1 MQNTSSGPESIDSEI
16 SHPAQLWRAMMHS
29 PWLAPLIFGGLFLV
43 LYADV
48 LFGDLVISYR
58 DMLFVY
64 LPTRMH
70 FANRLLNG
78 ELPEWYP
85 FDGLG
90 SSYIGNVVTALL
102 HPTILLH
109 LILPHPLALNLSVVL
124 MHYVA
129 TLGAFFLL
137 RHWYCGRTAALIG
150 GLAFSLSG
158 YMMSMDGNL
167 LYLCAGAAIPWAVFG
182 IERMSIPLTGAAMAL
197 MAFSGDPQALYFTSI
212 FLFFCAITRQ
222 APSNKLS
229 LFENNVNGLL
239 DSIKSFF
246 KDRTRQ
252 KAMIVL
258 AVSGVIALLASAAQL
273 LPAIFASEVR
283 DSGEAA
289 LRANRVWSLN
299 PLRLLGLWS
308 PGVIRLPDGNT
319 PDKLFSQED
328 IGAFWADSLYVGA
341 AVLALAVIALRF
353 SRQRRVCRLLAGLGT
368 LTLMV
373 ALGAGHHAPAYE
385 ALQHWLPGFSLLR
398 YPEKTF
404 VFVTFAAAMLAGIGA
419 DCFIENHCKGN
430 VIARRSRQSF
440 GRGLLLFV
448 LMNIL
453 MIVLIHSKKTD
464 RFLLILAGA
473 APEAYA
479 ELEQA
484 RISFES
490 ILLNGAAFS
499 LVSLIFLI
507 WSRWGQGRMFK
518 PLLCFA
524 VLGPVI
530 AGTLGINHSYR
541 EAGSLI
547 FESPH
552 VVERL
557 QELNDNL
564 PFYGQLRLYTHFEE
578 SKGLAQFRN
587 VHPNREKKS
596 GDILRSRMQNLTLGI
611 NGIFNLEN
619 AVGYMPITAS
629 GRLADILDLLNDTI
643 FLNGFNVR
651 AAQELAEKPPSLDR
665 LFKLLL
671 NPNAGDRIR
680 LVQGIPVETTD
691 EAIEVANRPHFD
703 SVKVVPVE
711 TNDAGYPTEA
721 PQAGKV
727 KVVTYSPE
735 YIDVKFYS
743 ETATTLFVADAFAD
757 GWRARVDGEE
767 VPIYPGL
774 IAGRAIPVPAGEH
787 RVELTY
793 KTPGLRVGLVL
804 SAIGWLA
811 IIALAIGSR
820 WRRRKKPNGEV
831 VAA

>member
-1 MQNTSSGPESIDSEI
+1 MV
-16 SHPAQLWRAMMHS
+16 
-29 PWLAPLIFGGLFLV
+29 FLV
-43 LYADV
+43 FVIIYKEI

-78 ELPEWYP
+78 EFPEWYP

-90 SSYIGNVVTALL
+90 SSYIGNVVTSLL
-102 HPTILLH
+102 HPTVLLH

-129 TLGAFFLL
+129 ALGVFFLL
-137 RHWYCGRTAALIG
+137 RHWNCGRTAALIG

-197 MAFSGDPQALYFTSI
+197 MALSGDPQALYFTSI
-212 FLFFCAITRQ
+212 FLFACAITRQ
-222 APSNKLS
+222 KPSSKPSLVEKHTKSLS
-229 LFENNVNGLL
+229 
-239 DSIKSFF
+239 DAIKAFF

-258 AVSGVIALLASAAQL
+258 AISGAIALLASAAQL

-289 LRANRVWSLN
+289 LRANRLWALN
-299 PLRLLGLWS
+299 LLRLLGLWS

-328 IGAFWADSLYVGA
+328 IGAFWADSLYIGA
-341 AVLALAVIALRF
+341 AILALAVIALRF
-353 SRQRRVCRLLAGLGT
+353 SKQRRVCRLLAGLGT

-373 ALGAGHHAPAYE
+373 ALGADHHAPAYE

-404 VFVTFAAAMLAGIGA
+404 VFVTFSAAMLAGIGA

-430 VIARRSRQSF
+430 AIARRSRQSF
-440 GRGLLLFV
+440 GRGLLLFGLMNV
-448 LMNIL
+448 LM
-453 MIVLIHSKKTD
+453 VALIHSQKID
-464 RFLLILAGA
+464 WFLLILAGA
-473 APEAYA
+473 APEAHA

-507 WSRWGQGRMFK
+507 WLRWGQGRMLK
-518 PLLCFA
+518 PLLGFA
-524 VLGPVI
+524 VLVPLI
-530 AGTLGINHSYR
+530 AGTWGVSRSYQKPT
-541 EAGSLI
+541 SLI
-547 FESPH
+547 FERSH
-552 VVERL
+552 VIERL
-557 QELNDNL
+557 KELNDVL
-564 PFYGQLRLYTHFEE
+564 PFYGHFRFYSHHE
-578 SKGLAQFRN
+578 SGEALKQFQIMN
-587 VHPNREKKS
+587 FEKKMQPWNV
-596 GDILRSRMQNLTLGI
+596 LRAEIQNLTWGV
-611 NGIFNLEN
+611 NGYVSLEN
-619 AVGYMPITAS
+619 SVGYLPLTAQ
-629 GRLADILDLLNDTI
+629 GRGEMALELLDDVV
-643 FLNGFNVR
+643 FFNGFNVR
-651 AAQELAEKPPSLDR
+651 AAQEINENPPSIDR
-665 LFKLLL
+665 LFLLRL

-711 TNDAGYPTEA
+711 TKDAAYPTEA
-721 PQAGKV
+721 PRAGKV
-727 KVVTYSPE
+727 DVVTYSPE
-735 YIDVKFYS
+735 YIDVKSYS

-757 GWRARVDGEE
+757 GWRAKIDGEE

-820 WRRRKKPNGEV
+820 WRRRKKPDGEV